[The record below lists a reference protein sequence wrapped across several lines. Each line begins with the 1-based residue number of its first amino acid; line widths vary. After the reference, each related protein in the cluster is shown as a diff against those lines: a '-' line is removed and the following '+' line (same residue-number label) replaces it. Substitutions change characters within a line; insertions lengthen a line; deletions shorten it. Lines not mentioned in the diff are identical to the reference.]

1 MVDLVKTRAQTIER
15 AGIDLGLVQ
24 PGEALSPEDYNT
36 LDGLFDPLIAQLFAD
51 RVFYISNSDAIDVS
65 IFLPVASLL
74 ANYAGPNF
82 GSPIND
88 AALMRDQNILRRIAS
103 TDPIYSPQLG
113 EYF

>member
-1 MVDLVKTRAQTIER
+1 MVDIVKTRAQTIER
-15 AGIDLGLVQ
+15 AGVDLGLVQ
-24 PGEALSPEDYNT
+24 PGEAISPEDYNT
-36 LDGLFDPLIAQLFAD
+36 LDGLFDPLIAQLSAD
-51 RVFYISNSDAIDVS
+51 RVFDILDADAIQVS

-88 AALMRDQNILRRIAS
+88 AALMRDQNTLRRIAS
-103 TDPIYSPQLG
+103 TDPVYSPMRG